1 MFTCAGFL
9 VTETL
14 IKLNRWKYYLKKSL
28 MVGLHYICLCELYH
42 KLKFISILIQSKH
55 HIWKSKNIFPFWSI
69 CSALNKFTKQVNN
82 VEYVIY
88 NSRPSL

>member
-28 MVGLHYICLCELYH
+28 MVGLHYICLCELYY

-55 HIWKSKNIFPFWSI
+55 
-69 CSALNKFTKQVNN
+69 QV
-82 VEYVIY
+82 
-88 NSRPSL
+88 